1 MSQTKLAN
9 WKVIAGLTDDAHR
22 FKKLKP
28 ADLSAYFRQYPNEV
42 FFAPLLPPAASI
54 TPDSVSLV

>member
-1 MSQTKLAN
+1 VSS

-28 ADLSAYFRQYPNEV
+28 ADLAAYYRQYPNEV